1 MQRLISILIPAFNS
15 ERWIG
20 EAIESALAQTWPNKE
35 IIVVDDG
42 STDNTL
48 LIARTFASAS
58 VSVVNQT
65 NQGAACARNEAYSRS
80 QGDYIQW
87 LDADDVLAPD
97 KISQQLELLQ
107 CDGTSRTLVSSA
119 FGHFWYN
126 TRRAKFS
133 PTSLWRDLS
142 PVDWITN
149 KLKDNA
155 FMQTATWLV
164 SRELTEEAGPWDTR
178 LLGDDDGEYFA
189 RVIVACDRIRFAGR
203 SKIFYRRVTSNRLSH
218 VGLSDRKLDAHFLAM
233 QLQIRYLR
241 SLDDSTNVRSA
252 CLKFLQRYMIYFYP
266 QRPDIVEQ
274 MNQLAID
281 LGGHLQIP
289 QLSWK
294 YAWIQKLFGW
304 QSAKRTQL
312 VYNECKSSV
321 LSSWDAALSR
331 LKI

>member
-1 MQRLISILIPAFNS
+1 MNPLVSILIPAFNA
-15 ERWIG
+15 ERWVG
-20 EAIESALAQTWPNKE
+20 EAIESGLAQTWPNKE
-35 IIVVDDG
+35 IIIVDDG

-48 LIARTFASAS
+48 SIARIFAGAS
-58 VSVVNQT
+58 VSVVDQT

-107 CDGTSRTLVSSA
+107 REGTNRTLVSSA

-126 TRRAKFS
+126 IGRAQFS

-142 PVDWITN
+142 PVEWMTK
-149 KLKDNA
+149 KLEDNA

-164 SRELTEEAGPWDTR
+164 SRELSETAGAWDTR

-189 RVIVACDRIRFAGR
+189 RVIAACDGVRFAPK

-218 VGLSDRKLDAHFLAM
+218 VGLSDKKLDAHFLAM
-233 QLQIRYLR
+233 KLQIQYLR
-241 SLDDSTNVRSA
+241 SLKDSPRVRSA

-266 QRPDIVEQ
+266 QRPDIVEH
-274 MNQLAID
+274 MEGIAID
-281 LGGHLQIP
+281 LGGHLDIP
-289 QLSWK
+289 LLPWK
-294 YAWIQKLFGW
+294 YVWIKNLFGW
-304 QSAKRTQL
+304 QSAKRTQA
-312 VYNECKSSV
+312 VYNECKSSI

-331 LKI
+331 LRI